1 MYFFLSKI
9 LAPLINLTNFILFIC
24 IISYFIKKFFFRN
37 FFRIINYVA
46 IFLLVIFSL
55 FPIGKK
61 LTNTLEKE
69 YITSLLATNY
79 DYIVVLAGAEE
90 SYTTFITN
98 RLHLNSASERLV
110 ASVRLANKKKDSKII
125 YLGGSGMLRNN
136 KFNKNEINVAK
147 LFFKDINFD
156 LKRVIFIDNTRNTI
170 ENLKEFKKLNLKS
183 EHNPILIT
191 SAFHMKRSLLISE
204 KLDLNLTP
212 YAVDFRSFE
221 DAGNDGLLNYY
232 QRFSLAGN
240 LQSINLYF
248 REILG
253 IIAVKISM

>member
-1 MYFFLSKI
+1 VYFFLSTI
-9 LAPLINLTNFILFIC
+9 LAPLINLTNLILLIY
-24 IISYFIKKFFFRN
+24 IISYFFKKFFFSN
-37 FFRIINYVA
+37 VFRIVNYAA
-46 IFLLVIFSL
+46 IFFLILFSL
-55 FPIGKK
+55 LPIGKK
-61 LTNTLEKE
+61 LTNTIEKE
-69 YITSLLATNY
+69 YITSVLPAKY
-79 DYIVVLAGAEE
+79 DYIVVLAGGEE
-90 SYTTFITN
+90 TYTTFITN
-98 RLHLNSASERLV
+98 KLNLNSASERLI

-136 KFNKNEINVAK
+136 NSNKNEANVAK
-147 LFFKDINFD
+147 LFFKDVNFD

-170 ENLKEFKKLNLKS
+170 ENLKEFKKLNLQN

-204 KLDLNLTP
+204 KLDLNLIP

-221 DAGNDGLLNYY
+221 DAGNDSLLNYY
-232 QRFSLAGN
+232 QRFSIVGN

-248 REILG
+248 REFLG

>member
-9 LAPLINLTNFILFIC
+9 LAPLINLTNLILLIY
-24 IISYFIKKFFFRN
+24 IISYFLKNFFFSN
-37 FFRIINYVA
+37 FFRIVNYVA
-46 IFLLVIFSL
+46 IFFLILFSL

-61 LTNTLEKE
+61 LTNTIEKE
-69 YITSLLATNY
+69 YITSVLPINY
-79 DYIVVLAGAEE
+79 DYIVVLAGGEE
-90 SYTTFITN
+90 TYTTFITN
-98 RLHLNSASERLV
+98 KLHLNSASERLI

-136 KFNKNEINVAK
+136 NSNKNEANVAK
-147 LFFKDINFD
+147 LFFKDVNFD

-170 ENLKEFKKLNLKS
+170 ENLKEFKKLNLQN

-204 KLDLNLTP
+204 KLDLNLIP

-221 DAGNDGLLNYY
+221 DAGNDSLLNYY
-232 QRFSLAGN
+232 QRFSIVGN

-248 REILG
+248 REFLG
-253 IIAVKISM
+253 IIAVKILM

>member
-9 LAPLINLTNFILFIC
+9 FAPLINLTNLILLIYIF
-24 IISYFIKKFFFRN
+24 SYFFKKFFFSN
-37 FFRIINYVA
+37 FFRIVNYVA
-46 IFLLVIFSL
+46 IFFLILFSL

-61 LTNTLEKE
+61 LTNTIEKE
-69 YITSLLATNY
+69 YITSVLPVNY
-79 DYIVVLAGAEE
+79 DYIIVLAGGEE
-90 SYTTFITN
+90 TYTTFITN
-98 RLHLNSASERLV
+98 KLHLNSASERLI

-125 YLGGSGMLRNN
+125 YLGGSGLLRSNN
-136 KFNKNEINVAK
+136 SNENEANVAK

-156 LKRVIFIDNTRNTI
+156 LKRVIFADNTRNTI
-170 ENLKEFKKLNLKS
+170 ENLKEFKKLNLQN

-191 SAFHMKRSLLISE
+191 SAFHMRRSLLISK
-204 KLDLNLTP
+204 KLDLNLIP

-221 DAGNDGLLNYY
+221 DAGKDSLLNYY
-232 QRFSLAGN
+232 QRFSIVGN

-248 REILG
+248 REFLG

>member
-9 LAPLINLTNFILFIC
+9 FAPLINLTNLILFIC
-24 IISYFIKKFFFRN
+24 IISYFLKKFFFKN
-37 FFRIINYVA
+37 FFKIISYIG
-46 IFLLVIFSL
+46 IFFLILFSL

-61 LTNTLEKE
+61 LINTLEEK
-69 YITSLLATNY
+69 YITSVLPDNY
-79 DYIVVLAGAEE
+79 DYIVVLAGGEE
-90 SYTTFITN
+90 AYTTFITN
-98 RLHLNSASERLV
+98 KLNLNSASERLI

-125 YLGGSGMLRNN
+125 YLGGYGLLRNN
-136 KFNKNEINVAK
+136 NSNKNEANVAK

-156 LKRVIFIDNTRNTI
+156 LKRVIFIDNTKNTI
-170 ENLKEFKKLNLKS
+170 ENLKEFKKLNLQN

-204 KLDLNLTP
+204 KLDLNLIP

-221 DAGNDGLLNYY
+221 DVGNDSLLNYY
-232 QRFSLAGN
+232 QRFSIVEN

-248 REILG
+248 REFLG

>member
-9 LAPLINLTNFILFIC
+9 FAPLINLTNLILLIY
-24 IISYFIKKFFFRN
+24 IISYFFKKFFFSN
-37 FFRIINYVA
+37 VFRIVNYAA
-46 IFLLVIFSL
+46 IFFLILFSL

-61 LTNTLEKE
+61 LTNTIEKK
-69 YITSLLATNY
+69 YITSVLPTNY
-79 DYIVVLAGAEE
+79 NYIVVLAGGEE
-90 SYTTFITN
+90 AYTTYITN
-98 RLHLNSASERLV
+98 KLHLNSASERLI
-110 ASVRLANKKKDSKII
+110 ASVKLANKKKDSKII

-136 KFNKNEINVAK
+136 KFNKNETNVAK

-156 LKRVIFIDNTRNTI
+156 LKRVIFINNTRNTI
-170 ENLKEFKKLNLKS
+170 ENLKEFKKLNLQN

-204 KLDLNLTP
+204 KLDLNLIP

-221 DAGNDGLLNYY
+221 DAGNDSLLNYY
-232 QRFSLAGN
+232 QRFSIVGN

-248 REILG
+248 REFLG